1 MEFHIAIAG
10 LVVDPARVE
19 ACIGAVDPAVV
30 VDADARTL
38 RVSAAVSSGELVT
51 LLHDAGV
58 DVSPS
63 AIRPQPSICCGG
75 CGG

>member
-10 LVVDPARVE
+10 RVVDPARVE

-58 DVSPS
+58 DVSQS
-63 AIRPQPSICCGG
+63 AIRPQPSVCCGG

>member
-19 ACIGAVDPAVV
+19 ACIGAVDPAVF

-58 DVSPS
+58 DVPPS
-63 AIRPQPSICCGG
+63 ANRPHPSICCGG